1 MAEAEDDA
9 RVLVGV
15 ITRTADLRLARE
27 EGWYRVPVARAPRQL
42 AAAYLALYQ
51 TAAFGAERW
60 AVRYYAPILRYRI
73 ALRSELLPGEGAHP
87 RANERYYRLDLGP
100 LQALP
105 VPVPARRLRR
115 ITFIATSFG
124 QLRRAADVVDLWR
137 PLEDNAP
144 ADDIWAAGIAGRSV
158 TF

>member
-1 MAEAEDDA
+1 VAEAEDDA

-73 ALRSELLPGEGAHP
+73 VRRLELLPGEGAHP

-124 QLRRAADVVDLWR
+124 QLRRAADVADLWR

-144 ADDIWAAGIAGRSV
+144 AEDIWAAGIAGRSV